1 MIPNI
6 LTRIQETSNNKKIG
20 LRFFTAQRMINKL
33 LTLERL
39 EKIEVKRKPYTQE
52 ELAKKL
58 FINLSELR
66 AFTGRKTRCTLRK
79 AGAIDLQLIKL
90 YLKTKF

>member
-1 MIPNI
+1 MIPGI
-6 LTRIQETSNNKKIG
+6 LTRIQETSNNKKIA
-20 LRFFTAQRMINKL
+20 LSFFTAQKMIEKL

-52 ELAKKL
+52 ELASKL
-58 FINLSELR
+58 SINLAELR
-66 AFTGRKTRCTLRK
+66 SFTGRKTRCTLRK
-79 AGAIDLQLIKL
+79 AGTIDLKLIRL

>member
-1 MIPNI
+1 MIPSI
-6 LTRIQETSNNKKIG
+6 LTKIQETSNNNQIG
-20 LRFFTAQRMINKL
+20 LSFFTAQKMINKL
-33 LTLERL
+33 LTLNRL

-52 ELAKKL
+52 ELANKL
-58 FINLSELR
+58 SINPTELK

-79 AGAIDLQLIKL
+79 AGTIDLKLIRL